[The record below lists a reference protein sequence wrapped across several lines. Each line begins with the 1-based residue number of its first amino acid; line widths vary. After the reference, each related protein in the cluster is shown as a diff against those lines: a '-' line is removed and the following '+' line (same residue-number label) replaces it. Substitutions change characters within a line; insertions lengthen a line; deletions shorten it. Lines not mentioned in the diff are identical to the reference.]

1 MSAIPIQI
9 DLSPT
14 TAGDK
19 WHGIASIG
27 PVIIDDAQPALPLT
41 RVKMQFR
48 RNGRLGATFDS
59 KLGNSFSIVISNAT
73 TWLAHIPESQPLPL
87 EAGVWQWDMEF
98 WAGTDAAPLTF
109 YRGPLTVMPET
120 TK

>member
-1 MSAIPIQI
+1 MSTLPIQI

-19 WHGIASIG
+19 WQGIAAIG
-27 PVIIDDAQPALPLT
+27 PVLINGAQPAFPLS

-48 RNGRLGATFDS
+48 RGGRLGATFDS
-59 KLGNSFSIVISNAT
+59 EPGGLPIAISNAT

-87 EAGVWQWDMEF
+87 EAGVWQWDLEF
-98 WAGTDAAPLTF
+98 WQGTDAAPLTF
-109 YRGPLTVMPET
+109 YRGTLTVMPET